1 MFSDVLDTVRKA
13 DLNNFTSI
21 ESYLMRT
28 ALSGQAAVLSPNQA
42 IDSSAIH
49 ALVDGNADGHG
60 NHFTEAVS
68 SGILRISL
76 PPGTRD
82 LIDYMLLML
91 NRGSQDRNAEF
102 RFSSLGFLYE
112 KDADDRDIYSYEERA
127 AVLRYIQERIVNSK
141 SAWFRAEKPSLLRPE
156 TEIPVERL
164 IGSIL
169 RLNESSSA
177 YSPFVSRQDQLPRT
191 LTDKLTS
198 RLGMEDP
205 ETPLAE
211 LLRRTL
217 EKSSAPD
224 APFYRT
230 YYYRLVESDRRELG
244 PDAVAEVK
252 SIIDLSYNELMAQAV
267 GQPSALTVGAAMP
280 EVAAMQADTSP
291 TDLIVTQAIQSPD
304 QDTAI
309 LNWEYVTEI
318 VREVRALCEA
328 KHCSWEDGLRL
339 YYQRQS
345 RLPFLLGGKYFFITS
360 VTMAVSAIPVI
371 GAFTNNLV
379 SEFLWN
385 VVCDT
390 GGVLLKKPSVSDLV
404 KAARSAKGKTKLMDL
419 TLFSSH

>member
-156 TEIPVERL
+156 R
-164 IGSIL
+164 
-169 RLNESSSA
+169 
-177 YSPFVSRQDQLPRT
+177 
-191 LTDKLTS
+191 
-198 RLGMEDP
+198 
-205 ETPLAE
+205 
-211 LLRRTL
+211 
-217 EKSSAPD
+217 
-224 APFYRT
+224 
-230 YYYRLVESDRRELG
+230 
-244 PDAVAEVK
+244 
-252 SIIDLSYNELMAQAV
+252 
-267 GQPSALTVGAAMP
+267 PSALRC
-280 EVAAMQADTSP
+280 SP
-291 TDLIVTQAIQSPD
+291 CP
-304 QDTAI
+304 
-309 LNWEYVTEI
+309 
-318 VREVRALCEA
+318 
-328 KHCSWEDGLRL
+328 H
-339 YYQRQS
+339 
-345 RLPFLLGGKYFFITS
+345 F
-360 VTMAVSAIPVI
+360 
-371 GAFTNNLV
+371 
-379 SEFLWN
+379 
-385 VVCDT
+385 
-390 GGVLLKKPSVSDLV
+390 
-404 KAARSAKGKTKLMDL
+404 
-419 TLFSSH
+419 